1 MIPTQ
6 DPAYTATRLIRGAKK
21 DGKRKRY
28 FLGLHPGR
36 NRLLVAVD
44 DAKNI
49 VKAGPREELFVAP
62 DMHPDTLAAA
72 LVAIWSR
79 IAPLVPTRYPRHTG
93 PGMQFQR
100 RRA

>member
-1 MIPTQ
+1 VIPTQ
-6 DPAYTATRLIRGAKK
+6 DPAYTATRLLRLAAKAKK
-21 DGKRKRY
+21 PVRI
-28 FLGLHPGR
+28 FLGVHPNR

-44 DAKNI
+44 DAKNLI
-49 VKAGPREELFVAP
+49 KAGPREELFVAP

-79 IAPLVPTRYPRHTG
+79 IAPLVKAVYPQHKLAG
-93 PGMQFQR
+93 FAMR

>member
-49 VKAGPREELFVAP
+49 VKAGPREELIVSP
-62 DMHPDTLAAA
+62 DAHPDTLAAA
-72 LVAIWSR
+72 LVAIWDR
-79 IAPLVPTRYPRHTG
+79 IRPLVKPAYPQHKLAG
-93 PGMQFQR
+93 FAMR